1 MRPMTTLRS
10 LALVAPLAAAPALGW
25 SHERLDRAGTGA
37 TTGAVGGAAA
47 VIAAG
52 ARATFGPPWISIEY
66 PVNPYDA
73 TTRSA
78 FLVVHAFHHGT
89 PTGFPVS
96 GSAEGLVNGERRS
109 IPLRF
114 TTTSRTGVFALE
126 RQWPNDGTWTLVVS
140 IAQGPEDNA
149 SAIVEL
155 GRGGEVAAVRVPT
168 RRQDGWTIP
177 AAVAMQDID
186 ASLRQRAAQLSAR

>member
-1 MRPMTTLRS
+1 MLTLRT
-10 LALVAPLAAAPALGW
+10 LALVAPLAVAPALPLVPG
-25 SHERLDRAGTGA
+25 EDLPATARIVADARLA
-37 TTGAVGGAAA
+37 GAVL
-47 VIAAG
+47 
-52 ARATFGPPWISIEY
+52 GPPWISIEY

-89 PTGFPVS
+89 PTAFPVS
-96 GSAEGLVNGERRS
+96 GSAEGIVNGERRS

-114 TTTSRTGVFALE
+114 ATTSRAGVYALA

-140 IAQGPEDNA
+140 VAQGPEDKV

-155 GRGGEVAAVRVPT
+155 GRSGDVAAVRVPT

-177 AAVAMQDID
+177 AAVAMDEVES
-186 ASLRQRAAQLSAR
+186 SLRQRAAQLSAR